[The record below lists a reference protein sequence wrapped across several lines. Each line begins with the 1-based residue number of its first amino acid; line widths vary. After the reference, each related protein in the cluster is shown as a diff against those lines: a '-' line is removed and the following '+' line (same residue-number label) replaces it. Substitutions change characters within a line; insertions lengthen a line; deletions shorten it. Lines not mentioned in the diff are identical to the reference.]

1 MAFTRNISPY
11 KRTNQPAFEESY
23 KYWLEEE
30 LKKIERSVETMQETY
45 NPSYLGSF
53 KDTTTQVASA
63 IDTPT
68 PVVFN
73 TIEYELGV
81 YRGTPTSRIY
91 FEHEGYYNLEFSLQV
106 LRASSASAS
115 DVYIWVN
122 YNGSPVPNS
131 ATKVHVKGNN
141 EAAFASWNF
150 TGRSFGNDYIELIWS
165 TDSTDTILSA
175 ETATAIH
182 PAIPSARMTLT
193 QIAI

>member
-1 MAFTRNISPY
+1 MAFVRNISPY
-11 KRTNQPAFEESY
+11 KRTNQPAFKESY

-30 LKKIERSVETMQETY
+30 LKKIERSVETMQNTY

-53 KDTTTQVASA
+53 KHTLTQTPPA
-63 IDTPT
+63 INTAV
-68 PVVFN
+68 PVIFN

-106 LRASSASAS
+106 LRASSASAAN
-115 DVYIWVN
+115 VYIWVN

-131 ATKVHVKGNN
+131 ATKVFVKGNN
-141 EAAFASWNF
+141 ESDFASWNF
-150 TGRSFGNDYIELIWS
+150 TGRSFGNDYIELMWS
-165 TDSTDTILSA
+165 TDTAGTVLAA
-175 ETATAIH
+175 EAANSIH
-182 PAIPSARMTLT
+182 PAIPSAMMTLT

>member
-1 MAFTRNISPY
+1 MAFTRNLAPY
-11 KRTNQPAFEESY
+11 KRTNQPAFKESY

-106 LRASSASAS
+106 LRASSSSAS

-131 ATKVHVKGNN
+131 LYGLQTLLILYYQQKQPQQ
-141 EAAFASWNF
+141 
-150 TGRSFGNDYIELIWS
+150 YIQQYLQQE
-165 TDSTDTILSA
+165 
-175 ETATAIH
+175 
-182 PAIPSARMTLT
+182 
-193 QIAI
+193 

>member
-1 MAFTRNISPY
+1 MAFLRNLSPY

-30 LKKIERSVETMQETY
+30 LKKIERSVTTMQEAY

-53 KDTTTQVASA
+53 KNTTTQVASA

-81 YRGTPTSRIY
+81 HRGTPTSRIY
-91 FEHEGYYNLEFSLQV
+91 FEHEGYYNLEFSLQTQ
-106 LRASSASAS
+106 RAGSAAAA
-115 DVYIWVN
+115 DIYIWVN

-131 ATKVHVKGNN
+131 ATKVHIKGNN
-141 EAAFASWNF
+141 ESDFVSWNF
-150 TGRSFGNDYIELIWS
+150 TGRSFGNDYIELMWS
-165 TDSTDTILSA
+165 TTRIDTVLAA
-175 ETATAIH
+175 EEATAIY
-182 PAIPSARMTLT
+182 PAMPSAAMTLT

>member
-53 KDTTTQVASA
+53 KHTVNQIAPA

-68 PVVFN
+68 PVLFN

-81 YRGTPTSRIY
+81 HRGTPTSRIY
-91 FEHEGYYNLEFSLQV
+91 FEHAGYYNLEFSLQV
-106 LRASSASAS
+106 LRAGSASAS
-115 DVYIWVN
+115 DIYIWVN

-141 EAAFASWNF
+141 DLAFVSWNF
-150 TGRSFGNDYIELIWS
+150 TGRSFGNDYIELMWATTTI
-165 TDSTDTILSA
+165 DTILTA
-175 ETATAIH
+175 EAATAIY
-182 PAIPSARMTLT
+182 PAMPSARMTLT

>member
-1 MAFTRNISPY
+1 MTFQRNLSPY

-30 LKKIERSVETMQETY
+30 LKKIERSVTTMQEAY

-53 KDTTTQVASA
+53 KHTLTQTAPA
-63 IDTPT
+63 INTAV
-68 PVVFN
+68 PVIFN

-106 LRASSASAS
+106 LRAGSSSAAN
-115 DVYIWVN
+115 VYIWVN

-131 ATKVHVKGNN
+131 STKVHVKGND
-141 EAAFASWNF
+141 EADFASWNF
-150 TGRSFGNDYIELIWS
+150 TGRSFGNDYIELMWS
-165 TDSTDTILSA
+165 TDTDGTVLASEA
-175 ETATAIH
+175 ATAVH
-182 PAIPSARMTLT
+182 PAIPSAAMTLT